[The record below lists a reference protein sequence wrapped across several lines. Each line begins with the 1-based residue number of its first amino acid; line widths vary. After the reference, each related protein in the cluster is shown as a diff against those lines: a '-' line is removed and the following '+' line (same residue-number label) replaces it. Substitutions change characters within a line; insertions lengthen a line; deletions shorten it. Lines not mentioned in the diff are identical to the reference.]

1 MGEAQGHLD
10 ANSVGAAF
18 AEFQLASQYRT
29 SSRPLNPEKVE
40 RVLMQL
46 DRAELALRRE
56 G

>member
-1 MGEAQGHLD
+1 VF
-10 ANSVGAAF
+10 NTV
-18 AEFQLASQYRT
+18 ASHYRT
-29 SSRPLNPEKVE
+29 SKRPLDPEKVE